1 MIAVFLAPAYLGACT
16 YVLIRL
22 FRSLGYCNNKFKS
35 LFFRIPVT
43 LIYAFF
49 AFSPLIAFF
58 LPKATQIRRVMQ
70 LIGSYWFG
78 VMLYTLLII
87 AISQLVSVLLR
98 RVFKVLPR
106 DFFRKKTANF
116 VCLLLSFTIIASV
129 SVYGAVNAR
138 NIKVNNYLVSVNK
151 QVEGIDSLNVVL
163 IADLHMGY
171 SIGIDHIKQM
181 VEKVNAQK
189 PDLVCIAGDIYD
201 NDFDAFKNPDALS
214 EELSKLSSTYGT
226 YACWGNHDVNQKIL
240 GGFTFDN
247 EPIIEHDSRMNDFL
261 KKAEINLLADETVL
275 IDDKFY
281 VSGRVDGEKPATEN
295 NIRKTPE
302 ELLDGTDKSKPVFM
316 IYHEPDELAEISE
329 AGTDLLLCGHTHD
342 GQIFPANI
350 ITALKWENSCG
361 YLKKGDMHNIV
372 TSGLG
377 VWGPFMRVGTDAE
390 ICSIKVK
397 LKPN

>member
-1 MIAVFLAPAYLGACT
+1 MIAVFLAPFYLGACL
-16 YVLIRL
+16 YVLLRL
-22 FRSLGYCNNKFKS
+22 FRALDYCNEKFRS
-35 LFFRIPVT
+35 LFFRIPFSV
-43 LIYAFF
+43 IYTFF

-58 LPKATQIRRVMQ
+58 LPKASQIRRVMQ

-78 VMLYTLLII
+78 IMLYTILVV
-87 AISQLVSVLLR
+87 AISQCLSVLLR
-98 RVFKVLPR
+98 RVFKIVPR
-106 DFFRKKTANF
+106 DFFKKTSANI
-116 VCLLLSFTIIASV
+116 VSLLLTVAIIGSV

-138 NIKVNNYLVSVNK
+138 NIKINNYSVDVNK
-151 QVEGIDSLNVVL
+151 QIDKVDSLNIVL
-163 IADLHMGY
+163 VADLHMGY
-171 SIGIDHIKQM
+171 SIGIEHIKKM
-181 VEKVNAQK
+181 VEKVNSQN
-189 PDLVCIAGDIYD
+189 PDIICIAGDIYD
-201 NDFDAFKNPDALS
+201 NDFDAFEDPDALA
-214 EELSKLSSTYGT
+214 EELSKLSSRYGT

-247 EPIIEHDSRMNDFL
+247 EQIIEHDSRMSDFL
-261 KKAEINLLADETVL
+261 EKAEINLLADETVL

-295 NIRKTPE
+295 NVRKSPD
-302 ELLDGTDKSKPVFM
+302 ELLEGVDKSKPVFM

-342 GQIFPANI
+342 GQLFPANI

-372 TSGLG
+372 TSGVG

-390 ICSIKVK
+390 ICSIKVM